1 MNNDADIEDNMEIE
15 TNEVEMS
22 IWKNENKEN
31 PESGYGSEK
40 QPSNVT
46 SPSLSIT
53 ELTTLMNN
61 TPLADPDRQMDADQI
76 LDSEKPMDLDSV
88 IPGSPAN
95 SPSSPQGSSLDS
107 MRANVSPDYMDVGT
121 DSANENPVLIIK
133 IIFKY
138 LFIIK
143 TLKCTS
149 SSELYCLQFSYNYI
163 FHIY

>member
-1 MNNDADIEDNMEIE
+1 MDIE
-15 TNEVEMS
+15 MS
-22 IWKNENKEN
+22 DWKNENKEN

-61 TPLADPDRQMDADQI
+61 TPLADPDREMDADRI

-88 IPGSPAN
+88 LPGSPVN

-121 DSANENPVLIIK
+121 DSANENQVLIK
-133 IIFKY
+133 IIFCY
-138 LFIIK
+138 
-143 TLKCTS
+143 S
-149 SSELYCLQFSYNYI
+149 STVFDVYFQYFGMKFFLLMNMFYY
-163 FHIY
+163 H

>member
-1 MNNDADIEDNMEIE
+1 VNNDADIEDNMEIE

-22 IWKNENKEN
+22 DWKNENKEN

-88 IPGSPAN
+88 LPGSPAN

-107 MRANVSPDYMDVGT
+107 MRANVSPDYMDLGT
-121 DSANENPVLIIK
+121 DSANENQVQSVIKEGRYKRECHPYSIFTKKAWEEKRGII
-133 IIFKY
+133 
-138 LFIIK
+138 L
-143 TLKCTS
+143 
-149 SSELYCLQFSYNYI
+149 NP
-163 FHIY
+163 

>member
-1 MNNDADIEDNMEIE
+1 MEIE
-15 TNEVEMS
+15 TNEIEMIS
-22 IWKNENKEN
+22 DWKNENKEN

-61 TPLADPDRQMDADQI
+61 TPLADHDHQMDADRI

-88 IPGSPAN
+88 LPGSPTN
-95 SPSSPQGSSLDS
+95 CPSSPQGSSLDS

-121 DSANENPVLIIK
+121 DSANENQVLIIK
-133 IIFKY
+133 YLNEYIF
-138 LFIIK
+138 IK
-143 TLKCTS
+143 KTTIFLYKLKCIII
-149 SSELYCLQFSYNYI
+149 LRNR
-163 FHIY
+163 

>member
-1 MNNDADIEDNMEIE
+1 MEIE

-22 IWKNENKEN
+22 VWKNENKEN

-76 LDSEKPMDLDSV
+76 IDSEKPMDLDSM

-121 DSANENPVLIIK
+121 DSANENQV
-133 IIFKY
+133 
-138 LFIIK
+138 LFI
-143 TLKCTS
+143 
-149 SSELYCLQFSYNYI
+149 
-163 FHIY
+163 

>member
-22 IWKNENKEN
+22 DWKNDNKEN

-61 TPLADPDRQMDADQI
+61 TPLADADRNM
-76 LDSEKPMDLDSV
+76 DSEKPMDLDSV
-88 IPGSPAN
+88 LPGSPTN

-121 DSANENPVLIIK
+121 DSANENQV
-133 IIFKY
+133 
-138 LFIIK
+138 FII
-143 TLKCTS
+143 
-149 SSELYCLQFSYNYI
+149 NI
-163 FHIY
+163 